1 MGKKTIPSS
10 SAAGSGAKKP
20 RGMEIPDVADMG
32 QLSSG
37 GQTRAKPVFDEQLHI
52 GLYEYAKNGAHYNS
66 EVFSENKLWVAQ
78 MVTGRQPNPLFQV
91 RKVIGLYGQ
100 ATGGTADPQPPDMP
114 SFESRYH
121 AVHQFV
127 GKKTEDK
134 DDVGWVK
141 NRMGWYID
149 EDYVKEFIMYL
160 DDLFDWRKDYKDEE
174 FEKVEGPIKI
184 VIHMLKSASLSLQ
197 LDATSDELKCVFEV
211 VKEDDMM
218 MSVFDLPPP
227 VFPPRIVILTFQ
239 VQTPDKVH
247 LVFSGNTK
255 PFQEGFVKRGIKG
268 RSVKLNP
275 TDPYGEYLRVQEGVS
290 LADKQAC
297 VDYLKDIFQECLQG
311 SPVIVR
317 VKATKFD
324 LEKLKSVLSEFMTVS
339 PKLRIEI

>member
-52 GLYEYAKNGAHYNS
+52 GLYEYAKSGAHYNS

-127 GKKTEDK
+127 GKKD
-134 DDVGWVK
+134 
-141 NRMGWYID
+141 
-149 EDYVKEFIMYL
+149 
-160 DDLFDWRKDYKDEE
+160 
-174 FEKVEGPIKI
+174 
-184 VIHMLKSASLSLQ
+184 
-197 LDATSDELKCVFEV
+197 
-211 VKEDDMM
+211 
-218 MSVFDLPPP
+218 
-227 VFPPRIVILTFQ
+227 
-239 VQTPDKVH
+239 
-247 LVFSGNTK
+247 
-255 PFQEGFVKRGIKG
+255 RG
-268 RSVKLNP
+268 
-275 TDPYGEYLRVQEGVS
+275 
-290 LADKQAC
+290 
-297 VDYLKDIFQECLQG
+297 
-311 SPVIVR
+311 
-317 VKATKFD
+317 
-324 LEKLKSVLSEFMTVS
+324 
-339 PKLRIEI
+339 